1 MVSNITEFIFGAIG
15 LILLLGVLF
24 EAWRY
29 LKGHPQ
35 ALANLEAKVKAA
47 EVKAEGLSKD
57 AIAAI
62 HAKLD
67 SISTKVDATHAAAL
81 APVTVTVVPATPTP
95 APPAAVVGGPSGSL
109 GTTSQ
114 VPTGQ
119 PAPAQAPVLVAPG
132 QGKYAFNSF
141 DGSWGYDSFP
151 VNKPVAITLT
161 GAPAE
166 QGCVLGWYE
175 VVGGQPCMMAV
186 SATRNGSVLD
196 VPNSSGAGNG
206 GMAQVP
212 PGSVGD
218 VVVLTLTAPINTAWG
233 IAVKPA

>member
-1 MVSNITEFIFGAIG
+1 MTGSFMEIG
-15 LILLLGVLF
+15 SVVGVIILLGVVF
-24 EAWRY
+24 EVYRY

-35 ALANLEAKVKAA
+35 ALANLEARVKAA
-47 EVKAEGLSKD
+47 EVKAQGIGNEALASL
-57 AIAAI
+57 

-67 SISTKVDATHAAAL
+67 TITAKVEATHAAAL
-81 APVTVTVVPATPTP
+81 APVTVTVVPATPAPVAAAP
-95 APPAAVVGGPSGSL
+95 ATAPVAAAPVQAPAAASP
-109 GTTSQ
+109 
-114 VPTGQ
+114 PTF
-119 PAPAQAPVLVAPG
+119 VAPG
-132 QGKYAFNSF
+132 QGKYSFDSF
-141 DGSWGYDSFP
+141 DGSWGYDTFP
-151 VNKPVAITLT
+151 VGKPVAITLT

-175 VVGGQPCMMAV
+175 VVGGQPCIMTV